1 MPNLKSINSNKG
13 PRTWALIFLGPLS
26 RLYMLGFALV
36 RRWRQL
42 RGGATGYPFKII
54 SVGNLTVGGTGK
66 SVVVR
71 FLAELLG
78 PKRCA
83 IVLRGYRGSN
93 ERTGQS
99 LLVSDGEH
107 LFAGPDVAGDEA
119 IMHAAALPAR
129 VVVGADRK
137 KSCDLLAVPIKFAIL
152 DDAYQNFAVKKDL
165 EILLLDA
172 RAPLDNG
179 WCLPAGRLRERDT
192 SRADLIILTH
202 ANEVAPDR
210 LQELVATY
218 LDHKKEHVIMGKHEP
233 AGVFLYNDQFLLLP
247 SDLANTPL
255 LLCAGVGSFA
265 GVRATARASGLMIAG
280 EHAFNNHHNY
290 TSTDLDYLRQQLKV
304 TGCQAVL
311 TTEKDWVKFAP
322 LVLEKN
328 ARIFRDA
335 LRVPQGER
343 ALKIYVLRVAFA
355 CMMPEDHERLCE
367 HIAVLS

>member
-1 MPNLKSINSNKG
+1 MPNLKSINFNKG
-13 PRTWALIFLGPLS
+13 PRSWALIFLLPLS
-26 RLYMLGFALV
+26 WLYVLGFTLV
-36 RRWRQL
+36 RFWRQL
-42 RGGATGYPFKII
+42 HGGATGYPFKII

-71 FLAELLG
+71 FLADLLG
-78 PKRCA
+78 PERCT
-83 IVLRGYRGSN
+83 IILRGYRGSN

-99 LLVSDGEH
+99 LLVSDGKH

-119 IMHAAALPAR
+119 IMHAAALPVR

-137 KSCDLLAVPIKFAIL
+137 KSCDLLAVPIEFAIL

-179 WCLPAGRLRERDT
+179 WCLPAGRLRERDL

-202 ANEVAPDR
+202 ANEVDADV
-210 LQELVATY
+210 LEEFVATH
-218 LDHKKEHVIMGKHEP
+218 LDHKKDHVVMGKHEP
-233 AGVFLYNDQFLLLP
+233 AGVFLYNDQLLP
-247 SDLANTPL
+247 MPSALASTPL

-265 GVRATARASGLMIAG
+265 GVRATARASGLVIAG

-290 TSTDLDYLRQQLKV
+290 TSANLDYLRQQLKV

-311 TTEKDWVKFAP
+311 TTEKDWVKLAP

-328 ARIFRDA
+328 ACILRDA
-335 LRVPQGER
+335 LRSPQDER
-343 ALKIYVLRVAFA
+343 VLQIYVLRVAFA
-355 CMMPEDHERLCE
+355 CMTPEGYESLRE